1 MKTLFRDFDQ
11 VKGQLTAVRRAIVAW
26 TNVIDTLFLVL
37 EFLVLVHMPILGR
50 RIFSYDRSWGGLLL
64 VFLRQE

>member
-37 EFLVLVHMPILGR
+37 VHMPILGR